1 MRDNK
6 LNKQRRHRK
15 NEELKK
21 DGRTS
26 RQISL
31 KKMKEAISNYLIQY
45 PKYKFPPTFNI
56 DLKYFHM
63 NRMIDDENKRLRE
76 EAEALKI
83 KQEQEEKRKKEEEL
97 S

>member
-1 MRDNK
+1 MIIDKAHITMNLIKRKGIKMRDNK

-21 DGRTS
+21 NGRTS
-26 RQISL
+26 RQVSL

-56 DLKYFHM
+56 DLKYFHYPL
-63 NRMIDDENKRLRE
+63 I
-76 EAEALKI
+76 
-83 KQEQEEKRKKEEEL
+83 
-97 S
+97 